1 MAADYVAH
9 VEANPYT
16 ALYEAPGLQA
26 LLPPI
31 AGLQVLDAGCGG
43 GRTSSWLVEE
53 GAEVVGLDASPELLR
68 LARERLPST
77 SFVLGDLAEPLPFED
92 GSFDVAVASL
102 VMHYLRDWAPA
113 LRELRRVLRPEGVLV
128 LSTHH
133 PAMDAELAE
142 SGDYF
147 ATELLRDVWTV
158 GGREHEVRFWHRPLS
173 RMFREIADGGFRVDA
188 LSEPRPLPEVRERF
202 PDAWERLSKN
212 PHFLFLRLIATR

>member
-43 GRTSSWLVEE
+43 GRTSSWLVEQ

-113 LRELRRVLRPEGVLV
+113 LRELRRVL
-128 LSTHH
+128 
-133 PAMDAELAE
+133 
-142 SGDYF
+142 
-147 ATELLRDVWTV
+147 
-158 GGREHEVRFWHRPLS
+158 
-173 RMFREIADGGFRVDA
+173 
-188 LSEPRPLPEVRERF
+188 PEVRERF